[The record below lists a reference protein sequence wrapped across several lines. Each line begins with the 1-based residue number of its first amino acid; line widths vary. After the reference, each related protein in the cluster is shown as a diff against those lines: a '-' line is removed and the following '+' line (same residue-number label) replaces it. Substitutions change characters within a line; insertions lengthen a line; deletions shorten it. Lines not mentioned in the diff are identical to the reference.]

1 MRPSPILVTGAPRS
15 GTTWLARQLA
25 DSAGTALPGRE
36 PMNARSD
43 SKHWYNPTG
52 RQYALGGTL
61 DGWTRLTE
69 PTAKQRRS
77 LRLAYSGLHPLLL
90 SRYGQNQWRSLAP
103 RTRVVV
109 KDPFAL
115 LSLPAICRTT
125 GATPVVVVRHPGAV
139 LASYRRMG
147 WSPDVAELAPIVQ
160 AFVQDNPD
168 GRHLVE
174 PAREN
179 MDGLTAMGWFW
190 NSLYGMALAD
200 SSLAPQTIFVSH
212 AHIAAAGEAALTTL
226 RSALGLQPTTR
237 STARSES
244 RAHPPASTPDE
255 SALHNFDRDPAVVA
269 DAWEHQLS
277 PGEREQL
284 EAQTSQV
291 RAELGLATTHGF
303 GPRGHHE

>member
-25 DSAGTALPGRE
+25 NSPGTTLPGRE

-69 PTAKQRRS
+69 PTAKQCRS
-77 LRLAYSGLHPLLL
+77 LRLAYSGLHPMLL
-90 SRYGQNQWRSLAP
+90 SRYGQNQWRSLTP
-103 RTRVVV
+103 RTRVIV

-160 AFVQDNPD
+160 VFVRDNPD

-174 PAREN
+174 PARKN

-200 SSLAPQTIFVSH
+200 LSLAPRTILVNH
-212 AHIAAAGEAALTTL
+212 AQVAAAGEAALTAL
-226 RSALGLQPTTR
+226 RSALGLQPTIR
-237 STARSES
+237 SAARGEK
-244 RAHPPASTPDE
+244 RVHPPALTSDE
-255 SALHNFDRDPAVVA
+255 SALHNFDRDPAMVA
-269 DAWEHQLS
+269 DAWQHQLS
-277 PGEREQL
+277 PGEREHL
-284 EAQTSQV
+284 EAQTSEV
-291 RAELGLATTHGF
+291 RAELALATTDGF
-303 GPRGHHE
+303 GPLGQDE